1 MADQS
6 QDRTANAQHG
16 GEAALAPTDQ
26 SAVAPGQISDARTLA
41 RYQLGEA
48 VAVQR
53 HQVRD
58 RVLDRRAIGHVVSLA
73 DADELEIEAR
83 FLARLDH
90 VGMPDVLDYVR
101 HDAGAMLVL
110 RRTDGI
116 TLAEAIAQA
125 RGGVVPP
132 ELATPAAAVLMLLKV
147 CDAISAAH
155 SQGVVHH
162 ALAPERILLGG
173 HGQVIVQD
181 WAAAIAEKQ
190 SPATLRYVS
199 AAPASERLALDGM
212 HQDIRALGACLF
224 AALVLRAPR
233 PEGGDALGYLQPDER
248 MRLPSQLESIIR
260 QALASDPSSGYASVA
275 QLAQDLTRF
284 IDGVAPAAYRPG
296 VVARLCAGLR
306 RRRRPLLAAAAAIAA
321 AVLAFGLIWGR
332 QLQDWA
338 AWHVVASEDF
348 ASTDWKKRWIEPASP
363 RGMFAAQD
371 GRLVSIADRDAFL
384 IFRQRLTTPAA
395 IEYTGEMLAGS
406 QPCDLSVQWSE
417 ASGVAE
423 DPARFERD
431 GRSYMIQAGAF
442 GNSFC
447 AIYQNPGRRLMAHA
461 NRQLEPARRYRFRV
475 ELDGRRISLAID
487 GQTVVEAVDEF
498 PTRSG
503 FISLYGFYPGKAF
516 DDVRVLQRQ
525 PANPPS
531 VLDAGD
537 AAFIERRYEPAASL
551 YARVIEAAG
560 GDSVAQDALFRK
572 GLAEWHLGQDQRAA
586 ASWERVTDQRLL
598 GRIACIRLEALFNAD
613 QRTPHASWLE
623 ERYREQPAQREDLR
637 RDWRQIIQ
645 QQLDAPQRNL
655 VAIDYLLGLRQR
667 LFPEDESCRYVAAAT
682 LLSLRRYEEVLT
694 AFPEQRNPCARA
706 MLALGRTKDLVS
718 IPWVGNDERNH
729 ALAMRGE
736 FERMLEAPGLMP
748 AWRARALIR
757 LNRFDE
763 ALQAEGS
770 PYPTLL
776 HMGRAAEVLEQPGQR
791 SVVVNDA
798 LVAAGRLQEAAGDGL
813 PHQPGSGSSV
823 IAMLLLGQIDL
834 AERLGKQPR
843 PAIRFMLA
851 AEHGDDKA
859 YAARHDLL
867 VLPPDLGINAS
878 WFAPVILRPFVDVL
892 HGNPQALEQQLR
904 PMLPLLEGIFSKS
917 AWHVARAL
925 LGDAPVESV
934 GDMPSRYDAPAWRLV
949 AAGMRAELQGGIG
962 EARAAYSAFTAM
974 PMHRRL
980 LNQHQP
986 DVDVE
991 WFVAWRLR
999 ALKAVP

>member
-1 MADQS
+1 MTMPDQP
-6 QDRTANAQHG
+6 QDRTDQ
-16 GEAALAPTDQ
+16 GEAGLAPTDQ
-26 SAVAPGQISDARTLA
+26 PAVPPGQISDARTLA

-48 VAVQR
+48 LAVQQ

-58 RVLDRRAIGHVVSLA
+58 RVLDRRAIGRVVSLA
-73 DADELEIEAR
+73 DADELENEAR

-90 VGMPDVLDYVR
+90 VGTPDVLDFVR
-101 HDAGAMLVL
+101 HDAGAMLVM

-116 TLAEAIAQA
+116 TLAEAIAQS
-125 RGGVVPP
+125 RGGIIPP
-132 ELATPAAAVLMLLKV
+132 ELSTPASAVLMLLKV

-155 SQGVVHH
+155 AQGVVHH

-173 HGQVIVQD
+173 HGQVVVQD
-181 WAAAIAEKQ
+181 WSAAIAEKQ
-190 SPATLRYVS
+190 NPATLRYVS
-199 AAPASERLALDGM
+199 AAPVGDRLALDGM

-233 PEGGDALGYLQPDER
+233 PEGVDALGYLQPDER
-248 MRLPSQLESIIR
+248 MRLPPQLESVIR
-260 QALASDPSSGYASVA
+260 QALASDPSSGYGNVA
-275 QLAQDLTRF
+275 QLAQELTRF
-284 IDGVAPAAYRPG
+284 VDGLTPAAYRPG
-296 VVARLCAGLR
+296 AVARLCAGLR
-306 RRRRPLLAAAAAIAA
+306 RRRRPLLATASAIAV
-321 AVLAFGLIWGR
+321 AVLAVGLIWGR

-338 AWHVVASEDF
+338 AWRVVASEDF
-348 ASTDWKKRWIEPASP
+348 AGADWKKRWVEPASP

-371 GRLVSIADRDAFL
+371 GRLVSVADRDAFL

-423 DPARFERD
+423 DPARFERE

-447 AIYQNPGRRLMAHA
+447 AIYQNPGRRLMGHA
-461 NRQLEPARRYRFRV
+461 NRQLEPAKRYRFRV

-487 GQTVVEAVDEF
+487 GQTVVEAEDEF

-516 DDVRVLQRQ
+516 DDVRVMQRR

-531 VLDAGD
+531 LLDAGD

-560 GDSVAQDALFRK
+560 GSDAQDALFRK
-572 GLAEWHLGQDQRAA
+572 GLAEWHLGQGQRSA
-586 ASWERVTDQRLL
+586 ASWDRVTDQRLQ
-598 GRIACIRLEALFNAD
+598 GRIACIQLEALFNAD

-623 ERYREQPAQREDLR
+623 DRYREQPGQREGLR

-682 LLSLRRYEEVLT
+682 QLSLRRFEEVLT
-694 AFPEQRNPCARA
+694 GFPEQRNPCARA
-706 MLALGRTKDLVS
+706 MLALGRTQDLVT

-748 AWRARALIR
+748 SWRARVLIR

-763 ALQAEGS
+763 AMQAEGS

-776 HMGRAAEVLEQPGQR
+776 HMGRAGELLEQPGQR
-791 SVVVNDA
+791 IQVVNDA
-798 LVAAGRLQEAAGDGL
+798 LIAAGRLQEAAGDGL
-813 PHQPGSGSSV
+813 PYVPGSGSSV
-823 IAMLLLGQIDL
+823 TAMLLLGQIDL

-851 AEHGDDKA
+851 AELGDDKT
-859 YAARHDLL
+859 YAAQHDLL
-867 VLPPDLGINAS
+867 ELPPDLGSNS
-878 WFAPVILRPFVDVL
+878 GWFAPVILRPFVDVL
-892 HGNPQALEQQLR
+892 HGNNQALEQQLR
-904 PMLPLLEGIFSKS
+904 PMLPLLEGTFSKS
-917 AWHVARAL
+917 AWYLARAL
-925 LGDAPVESV
+925 LGDTPVESV
-934 GDMPSRYDAPAWRLV
+934 GDMPSRYDAPAWQLV
-949 AAGMRAELQGGIG
+949 AAGMRAELLGQSG
-962 EARAAYSAFTAM
+962 EARTAYAAFVAL
-974 PMHRRL
+974 PMYRRL

-986 DVDVE
+986 DTDLE
-991 WFVAWRLR
+991 CFVAWRLR
-999 ALKAVP
+999 ALKASP